1 MQDQGTEAAMWL
13 YDLWRWRV
21 SRRRVAAQARRLL
34 DEHGVRAFFVAHEQA
49 WTARGEGRDPE
60 ARFHRAVCYAISRNL
75 QRRAVLEALF
85 APRGVQEYTAYCER
99 ERGSGDTDTIQAV
112 HARLLRDFA

>member
-1 MQDQGTEAAMWL
+1 MWL
-13 YDLWRWRV
+13 YDLWRWRI
-21 SRRRVAAQARRLL
+21 SRRRVAAQAQRLL

-85 APRGVQEYTAYCER
+85 APRGVQEYGTIGGR
-99 ERGSGDTDTIQAV
+99 RNGNTDTIQAV